1 MEAASELPLD
11 VFADAAAALGH
22 VHVAPDGDG
31 VVRGLYLQEGPASAP
46 WNHFSLALQCVAQN
60 AAARCKK
67 SPPTNST
74 PVTPPHWT
82 ERQPELIA
90 YAGGPGHYPTY
101 SYIDVLRGRYLPT
114 HSRANLCWSGLWHPA
129 WGYLCHPRQQWC
141 APDARVEVVAHILDS
156 HLSGIPPQSRA
167 CSGQHCIQ
175 PAARGS
181 RLAHSAVCR
190 AADGLARQLWVGP
203 WHFADVDG
211 AHALDRVALCP
222 CRSIAGSGAGLP
234 PVELAQAQRCRPFLR
249 TEMEHLRSEGL
260 PVRNSP
266 WARRGDFLERRINAV
281 EAASRQLRDL
291 HQFVSNSLQQLP
303 AQLCL

>member
-1 MEAASELPLD
+1 M
-11 VFADAAAALGH
+11 
-22 VHVAPDGDG
+22 
-31 VVRGLYLQEGPASAP
+31 VRGLYLLEGPASAP

-101 SYIDVLRGRYLPT
+101 SYIDVLRGQIPPNAFQGKFVLVG
-114 HSRANLCWSGLWHPA
+114 AVASGLGDTFATPVSS
-129 WGYLCHPRQQWC
+129 G
-141 APDARVEVVAHILDS
+141 ARLMPGVEVVAHILDS
-156 HLSGIPPQSRA
+156 HLSGIRLKA
-167 CSGQHCIQ
+167 A
-175 PAARGS
+175 PAAANIAFNLLPVAVALLTLLFAGPLTAL
-181 RLAHSAVCR
+181 LASF
-190 AADGLARQLWVGP
+190 GLGLGTLLMSMALMRWTG
-203 WHFADVDG
+203 WHFAPAAALLGLVLAYPLWSWRRLSAA
-211 AHALDRVALCP
+211 AH
-222 CRSIAGSGAGLP
+222 
-234 PVELAQAQRCRPFLR
+234 FLR

-291 HQFVSNSLQQLP
+291 HQFVSNSL
-303 AQLCL
+303 